1 MSHAHPHKLSFR
13 GRFKLHKDANKGQ
26 TISESKEL
34 GDLPSSEPSTQVT
47 SASVSDVIDKSADPP
62 WMKLKKAAIVRDT
75 TSAEHSAS
83 TSARESPNG
92 GKDPTRSKPSMLM
105 LSRETKQYR
114 SIDDLSPEYG
124 GLPFVKKLK
133 ILNER
138 QKLEELESEIKKRS
152 FSLDIPPDSQSG

>member
-1 MSHAHPHKLSFR
+1 MSHSHPHKLSFR
-13 GRFKLHKDANKGQ
+13 DRFKLHKDVNKGQ

-34 GDLPSSEPSTQVT
+34 GELPSSEPSTQVT
-47 SASVSDVIDKSADPP
+47 SVSVSDVSDKSPDPP

-83 TSARESPNG
+83 TSARESPNSS
-92 GKDPTRSKPSMLM
+92 KDQTKKPSQLM

-114 SIDDLSPEYG
+114 SVDDLSPEYG

-138 QKLEELESEIKKRS
+138 QKLEELESEMKKRS
-152 FSLDIPPDSQSG
+152 FSLDIPPDSW

>member
-1 MSHAHPHKLSFR
+1 MSHAHPQKLSFR

-47 SASVSDVIDKSADPP
+47 SASVSVSDVIDKSADPP

-92 GKDPTRSKPSMLM
+92 TRGKPSMLV

-152 FSLDIPPDSQSG
+152 FSLDIPPDSQSW